1 MSTDWKSI
9 IIGVL
14 VAFLTLDIMASFSSK
29 NGSNVLEKT
38 VDSMSTTSGVV
49 AVIVSLMVG
58 ALCWYLAS
66 RNTRRNSERYGA
78 KY

>member
-14 VAFLTLDIMASFSSK
+14 VAFLTLDIMVSFSSK
-29 NGSNVLEKT
+29 NGTNVLEKT

-49 AVIVSLMVG
+49 AVVVSLMVG
-58 ALCWYLAS
+58 ALCWYLSS
-66 RNTRRNSERYGA
+66 RNTRRNAERYGI